1 MEQRRAS
8 VNKVEKDHFNTKER
22 ISRSM
27 KRTEREALQCRANSL
42 KRAMSNC
49 IDWQDRPNIKPT
61 RRFSL
66 RVDHIPKGK
75 KTFKRL
81 NFGRYLIHEMIAVQ
95 TQTSS
100 ADTSP
105 CSSPVPIPPINVMS
119 PSSSTTRLTCISPL
133 PDIRR
138 DSVDEQFLNTLNLP
152 APKEFA
158 DPNSRRCSAAQPTL
172 IEENEESTGSGKTI
186 KTAMDSSSL
195 KVTFL
200 SDSVATTA
208 PTSVTLEHDTKP
220 ILFDFDLER
229 AKAYSVADDNGSN
242 GNLGIPNVATCS
254 EGEYIGFTPIEVL
267 ERNLLRQQQMNPSI
281 ANSNNS
287 LQVPSI
293 NIMDGLER
301 LPIENVYVSD
311 NITIIDTDAI
321 VLQEQ
326 KPQQQQHSSSD
337 EQLPGEASDLLST
350 ISNEECSVK
359 SEILDRPSESSQI
372 NVADIIQ
379 DLDLDQIG
387 HIDSPDASD
396 NTDML
401 HGESLLDDVSS
412 LLGQDLL
419 GALQDSTM
427 TDDSTLC
434 TLERERSRRRS
445 LKQHLK
451 QQQAQNGAGPQQTSD
466 EPQQYGFENRLFDLT
481 DKRTGEPKRY
491 PSLAQ
496 FDIENDI
503 ARKSF
508 KRQKS
513 LKSASFKRRQDALK
527 LEQENNKLLDAIQ
540 IQIQGSHSDLSEPE
554 QETIKE
560 SKSKPPNLKLDE
572 SNLNDDG
579 AAGGC
584 DEAKYSKEISEKDE
598 IKKKRIP
605 HISFVIEPPSPS
617 ISDHELRSAK
627 LNEIRRHS
635 SHTPSL
641 LAPKDIE
648 MNRRHSG
655 NNPNLLGL
663 DRDHVKFLSC
673 SPAATRRISV
683 GSLFKPN
690 EGIPLSLG
698 ASKSNMYGGSTM
710 FGEKDMKHSEERKRE
725 KERDKERMM
734 NKRLPIINPLV
745 QLPSW
750 PSKSPFF

>member
-1 MEQRRAS
+1 
-8 VNKVEKDHFNTKER
+8 
-22 ISRSM
+22 
-27 KRTEREALQCRANSL
+27 
-42 KRAMSNC
+42 
-49 IDWQDRPNIKPT
+49 
-61 RRFSL
+61 
-66 RVDHIPKGK
+66 
-75 KTFKRL
+75 
-81 NFGRYLIHEMIAVQ
+81 
-95 TQTSS
+95 
-100 ADTSP
+100 
-105 CSSPVPIPPINVMS
+105 MS

-158 DPNSRRCSAAQPTL
+158 DPNSRRCSAAQPAL
-172 IEENEESTGSGKTI
+172 IEENEDSTGSGKTI
-186 KTAMDSSSL
+186 KTVLDSSSL

-208 PTSVTLEHDTKP
+208 PTSVTLENDTKP
-220 ILFDFDLER
+220 IFFDFDLDN
-229 AKAYSVADDNGSN
+229 AKAYSVADDSGCNS
-242 GNLGIPNVATCS
+242 NLGIPTTTCS
-254 EGEYIGFTPIEVL
+254 EGDYIGFTPIEVL
-267 ERNLLRQQQMNPSI
+267 ERNLLRQQQMNPSTT
-281 ANSNNS
+281 NSNNS

-293 NIMDGLER
+293 NVMDGLER
-301 LPIENVYVSD
+301 LSIENVYVSD
-311 NITIIDTDAI
+311 NITIIDTDVILA
-321 VLQEQ
+321 QEQ
-326 KPQQQQHSSSD
+326 KQQPLQQQQQSSSD

-359 SEILDRPSESSQI
+359 SEILDRPSESSQL

-379 DLDLDQIG
+379 DLDLDQFG

-451 QQQAQNGAGPQQTSD
+451 QQQSGAGPQQAD
-466 EPQQYGFENRLFDLT
+466 ENQQYGFENRLFDLT
-481 DKRTGEPKRY
+481 EKRTGEPKRY

-527 LEQENNKLLDAIQ
+527 LEQENNKLMDAIQ

-554 QETIKE
+554 QETVKE

-572 SNLNDDG
+572 SNLIDEG
-579 AAGGC
+579 ASGGC
-584 DEAKYSKEISEKDE
+584 DEAKYSKETSEKDE

-617 ISDHELRSAK
+617 MSDHELRSAK

-663 DRDHVKFLSC
+663 DREHVKFLSC

-698 ASKSNMYGGSTM
+698 ASKSNIYGGSTM
-710 FGEKDMKHSEERKRE
+710 FGEREKNSEERKRE
-725 KERDKERMM
+725 KEREKERMM

-750 PSKSPFF
+750 PSKYNTINCKSKRELGRF